1 MPGATRS
8 CEPPRVGT
16 AGTASL
22 PPGVRVLALSLRAVR
37 VPPRYM
43 VVPST
48 MIALAWMYG
57 VDVDTSETP
66 LA

>member
-1 MPGATRS
+1 MAVCTWLITLPVFVTIPSSRLFTIEFCVRFA
-8 CEPPRVGT
+8 EPT
-16 AGTASL
+16 
-22 PPGVRVLALSLRAVR
+22 
-37 VPPRYM
+37 YM